1 MTRARLGSL
10 ITFLGAM
17 GMVVVAS
24 KWPHDEIAA
33 AAVALI
39 TLAGI
44 LMGLWK

>member
-17 GMVVVAS
+17 GMFVVAS
-24 KWPHDEIAA
+24 KWPHNEIAA
-33 AAVALI
+33 SAVALV
-39 TLAGI
+39 TFAGI